1 LQKLLGTQGLTEDL
15 QNNEAVESKQKKKT
29 LFEKIAPMPFNDK

>member
-1 LQKLLGTQGLTEDL
+1 LTEDL
-15 QNNEAVESKQKKKT
+15 QNKGAEENKQKKKT